1 MTRRA
6 QSNASLVAFHRPVR
20 QATPPTGGRK
30 PQSGAFYSPEAFVD
44 AWVSPRPKADPI
56 PRDFTFKAVI
66 GEPSW

>member
-6 QSNASLVAFHRPVR
+6 QSNASLVAFHLPVR
-20 QATPPTGGRK
+20 QATPPAASF
-30 PQSGAFYSPEAFVD
+30 PQPEAFYSPEAFVD
-44 AWVSPRPKADPI
+44 AWISPRPKAAPI